1 MTVVAGKVVHLV
13 PSVAKEIGMQPKGAQ
28 IELGG
33 EAAQW

>member
-1 MTVVAGKVVHLV
+1 VV
-13 PSVAKEIGMQPKGAQ
+13 PSVAREIGMQPKGAQ